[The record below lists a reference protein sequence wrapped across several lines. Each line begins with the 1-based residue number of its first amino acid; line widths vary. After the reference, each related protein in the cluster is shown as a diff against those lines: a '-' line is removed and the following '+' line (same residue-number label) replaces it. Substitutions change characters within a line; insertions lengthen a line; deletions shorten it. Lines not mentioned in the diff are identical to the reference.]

1 MIVTDCQEELG
12 IWLANR
18 LGSTYASG
26 TSICIGF
33 KENGIIKSVASFENY
48 NGKSVLGHLAI
59 DDGRM
64 NKEWAIYCFDYV
76 FNQLKVNKLIGIV
89 DSNNQKALR
98 LDTHFGYIEECI
110 IKDAG
115 KDGNLHILSMT
126 KEQCKMLNK

>member
-26 TSICIGF
+26 ISICIGF